1 MRQGKSRWPLLAY
14 VVAAS
19 ALGLSAQSIPA
30 PQTPAST
37 APMPD
42 VLPVAP
48 GSGPSFWV
56 SAKAAA
62 DRDNV
67 LKWELFGET
76 TKDDV
81 LHGYLQLENERAEHP
96 KNGNAVDVE
105 AIPEK
110 SCPNHTVSSVFA
122 QAADPAETLAGL
134 INGSLG
140 GIYAGTVIAVTP
152 GFILQAPAE
161 VLTVRVDEALVG
173 LPAPRATYSQLYVAY
188 GVAHFRI
195 GTYYFCGLPSDSWG
209 EPEVGNRLLV
219 FVDRWARPGTAFVL
233 PSVEDQLIIQTSKG
247 IHLPAAL
254 GKKGAL
260 SGVKT
265 FDAAVEAVRL
275 AIKGAQR

>member
-1 MRQGKSRWPLLAY
+1 MRQGKSCWLVLACL
-14 VVAAS
+14 VAAS
-19 ALGLSAQSIPA
+19 ADGLSAQLIPA
-30 PQTPAST
+30 PQTSAST

-42 VLPVAP
+42 VVPVAP

-76 TKDDV
+76 TKDDI
-81 LHGYLQLENERAEHP
+81 LHGYVQLENERAEHP
-96 KNGNAVDVE
+96 KNGNSVDVE
-105 AIPEK
+105 GIPEK
-110 SCPNHTVSSVFA
+110 SCPNHTVSSIFS
-122 QAADPAETLAGL
+122 QATDPAETLPGL
-134 INGSLG
+134 IHGSLG
-140 GIYAGTVIAVTP
+140 GIYVGTVIAVTP

-219 FVDRWARPGTAFVL
+219 FVDRWARPGSAFVL
-233 PSVEDQLIIQTSKG
+233 PSVENQLIIQTSQSL
-247 IHLPAAL
+247 HLPAAL
-254 GKKGAL
+254 DKKGASPDL
-260 SGVKT
+260 KT
-265 FDAAVEAVRL
+265 FDAAVETVRL
-275 AIKGAQR
+275 AIKRAQP